1 MWRKHDS
8 TAEMDQS
15 VGNVVFE
22 LSLHWG
28 VICPTF
34 TDFTTKQN
42 PFFCFKAITISF
54 GATVT

>member
-1 MWRKHDS
+1 MWRKHDG
-8 TAEMDQS
+8 TVEMDQS

-34 TDFTTKQN
+34 YRLHDKTKS
-42 PFFCFKAITISF
+42 FFLF
-54 GATVT
+54 